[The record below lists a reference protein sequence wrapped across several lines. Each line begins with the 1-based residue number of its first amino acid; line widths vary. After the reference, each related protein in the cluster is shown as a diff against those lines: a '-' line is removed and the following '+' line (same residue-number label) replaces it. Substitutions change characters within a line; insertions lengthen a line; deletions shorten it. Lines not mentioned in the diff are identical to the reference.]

1 MGKIRDSERT
11 RKRILDAAA
20 KVVAAKGIDGASV
33 SDIAR
38 RARVSKQLV
47 HHHFRS
53 KEGLFEEVQD
63 VKLRAVYEWP
73 ESISDEAVDLF
84 AERFR
89 NRAKH
94 LDDVR
99 FLTWEAARGRA
110 VPLHDARQRRISD
123 YGLAIRVMQAEGK
136 MPEEL
141 DPRLLQL
148 AILALSTYPLAFAQI
163 TRLVTGRAPTDS
175 VFQREWY
182 DFLRMLG
189 SALFNAASPNAPR
202 IQPRRNARGKHVP

>member
-33 SDIAR
+33 SDVAR

-47 HHHFRS
+47 HHHSGS

-73 ESISDEAVDLF
+73 ESISAEAEDLF

-99 FLTWEAARGRA
+99 FLTWEAARGRT
-110 VPLHDARQRRISD
+110 VPLHD
-123 YGLAIRVMQAEGK
+123 
-136 MPEEL
+136 
-141 DPRLLQL
+141 
-148 AILALSTYPLAFAQI
+148 
-163 TRLVTGRAPTDS
+163 
-175 VFQREWY
+175 
-182 DFLRMLG
+182 
-189 SALFNAASPNAPR
+189 
-202 IQPRRNARGKHVP
+202 